1 MTTPYQATL
10 PPPTGYRPLER
21 DRPWEPRFL
30 ALDGRPARRLLTDF
44 GPDGPGSRPLSDL
57 AITEPFRLLS
67 DEGVAVLQEL
77 CAELARDT
85 KGNRRTKR
93 YHRGSLYQSAFL
105 AGLYRDPELLAFLRD
120 LAGAPLEPHPVTH
133 HALQFNFTPEV
144 GLAVDEWHVDMVSF
158 DIVLMVSDPRGMR
171 GGRFQYF
178 DGPVEEGRRLL
189 ERDAAIPAERVRSPQ
204 IPGAGWAM
212 LQQGHRVLHR
222 VAPLEEAYDRVTAVA
237 SYFVLDPAFPDPSEG
252 NDPLPSSTGPVTLG
266 DYDGADIALVEWSRF
281 AALTTARRLE
291 RFAIEVDRFGAPA
304 DTLLRE
310 LETSLG
316 AATQA
321 ARHLRRALGTGED

>member
-1 MTTPYQATL
+1 
-10 PPPTGYRPLER
+10 LER

-291 RFAIEVDRFGAPA
+291 RFATEVDRFGAPA